1 MTEPITVREY
11 GAFCEG
17 LENGV
22 QQGGYIT
29 LNHRTFNA
37 LEEFALET
45 RQGDDEAQDV
55 MSVFVKRGKRVI
67 KVKNFVG
74 LITLRNGVTIEIL
87 PKIWSQTEGSVSEK
101 KAREILLQMLR
112 VVYRLP
118 FKNLQSGRVDVS
130 RMNILEVF
138 IRMFLDE
145 VNRIAKRGLKRHY
158 EAVEENLNCFKGK
171 LLTAQ
176 QLRHN
181 LVHRERSYVVF
192 DEYVVNRSEN
202 RLLKSTLLYLNGCT
216 RQARNKQDIRRLLY
230 AFSEVEP
237 SANYDADFSKFVPDR
252 HTKDYTVALTWARIF
267 LQKKSFTPYTGS
279 KTAPALLFPM
289 EKLFEG
295 YVAALIHKQLC
306 AQPYR
311 VFTQHSKYHLF
322 DQPKAFSLR
331 PDVVICA
338 ASRDRVLVLDTKW
351 KVLDESARYDGVATD
366 DMYQMY
372 VYQKK
377 YKAESVTLLYP
388 RTEAMTQQGRGYE
401 AEEGTVNVRVRFVDL
416 LCAEESIRKLLQELL
431 LL

>member
-366 DMYQMY
+366 DM
-372 VYQKK
+372 
-377 YKAESVTLLYP
+377 
-388 RTEAMTQQGRGYE
+388 
-401 AEEGTVNVRVRFVDL
+401 
-416 LCAEESIRKLLQELL
+416 
-431 LL
+431 

>member
-1 MTEPITVREY
+1 
-11 GAFCEG
+11 
-17 LENGV
+17 
-22 QQGGYIT
+22 
-29 LNHRTFNA
+29 
-37 LEEFALET
+37 
-45 RQGDDEAQDV
+45 
-55 MSVFVKRGKRVI
+55 
-67 KVKNFVG
+67 
-74 LITLRNGVTIEIL
+74 
-87 PKIWSQTEGSVSEK
+87 
-101 KAREILLQMLR
+101 
-112 VVYRLP
+112 
-118 FKNLQSGRVDVS
+118 
-130 RMNILEVF
+130 
-138 IRMFLDE
+138 
-145 VNRIAKRGLKRHY
+145 
-158 EAVEENLNCFKGK
+158 
-171 LLTAQ
+171 
-176 QLRHN
+176 
-181 LVHRERSYVVF
+181 
-192 DEYVVNRSEN
+192 
-202 RLLKSTLLYLNGCT
+202 
-216 RQARNKQDIRRLLY
+216 
-230 AFSEVEP
+230 
-237 SANYDADFSKFVPDR
+237 
-252 HTKDYTVALTWARIF
+252 
-267 LQKKSFTPYTGS
+267 
-279 KTAPALLFPM
+279 M